1 MPTTQEL
8 IEKYKSEMQQMIS
21 RANVNKVPELENE
34 PQNIGPE
41 IVKEAPPSVDAEPK
55 PEIPPITV
63 IPQAQ
68 PETQNTFPEFVNR
81 GDELTRRIE
90 EILLSNEDV
99 AFESDMPRN
108 LTVNSTQDLDEVNE
122 PIIDFSPQA
131 EQNGENNQIENI
143 AGDRRFNNS
152 PPANTGLINGNQNNA
167 TPPLTDFANL
177 TIDVFTAN
185 RAIPIAN
192 AVIRI
197 KNPQDNSVL
206 AVLTTDEN
214 GSTKQIRLAA
224 PSSEL
229 SQTPQFTNPYVNYYA
244 DVRADGFVPQ
254 NDLRIQLFGGQNTR
268 LPANLI
274 PSEKI

>member
-21 RANVNKVPELENE
+21 KANINKAPESENKS
-34 PQNIGPE
+34 QNTSPE
-41 IVKEAPPSVDAEPK
+41 IFKEVPPSVDVEPK
-55 PEIPPITV
+55 PEVPPIT
-63 IPQAQ
+63 IAPQNQ
-68 PETQNTFPEFVNR
+68 TKNTFPEFVNR

-90 EILLSNEDV
+90 EILLNNSDI

-108 LTVNSTQDLDEVNE
+108 IAENNIPMREE
-122 PIIDFSPQA
+122 PSEQLIDFSPQT
-131 EQNGENNQIENI
+131 EQNNENNRVENI
-143 AGDRRFNNS
+143 SGDRRFNNS
-152 PPANTGLINGNQNNA
+152 PPANTGLTNGNQNMT

-224 PSSEL
+224 PSSQL
-229 SQTPQFTNPYVNYYA
+229 SQTPQFSNPYVNYYA
-244 DVRADGFVPQ
+244 DVRADGFVSQ